1 MGASCSSWSAC
12 VCGSSGRSKTC
23 HRLAL
28 SLSVGFFVCGSLMI
42 VSSIAK

>member
-28 SLSVGFFVCGSLMI
+28 SLSVGFLCVESHDSELYC
-42 VSSIAK
+42 